1 MKIEKYIK
9 TKCGLEQYYT
19 LKEKSENNLYYKMRL
34 ILYILTASIRDIL
47 K

>member
-9 TKCGLEQYYT
+9 TKCGLKQYYT
-19 LKEKSENNLYYKMRL
+19 LKAKSENNLYYKLRL
-34 ILYILTASIRDIL
+34 ILYILTASIRDLL